1 MIGVWGSGRK
11 GDVHTDIERLGL
23 GGLGSDGTAVTPQKL
38 RMYII

>member
-11 GDVHTDIERLGL
+11 GDVYTDIKRLGL
-23 GGLGSDGTAVTPQKL
+23 GGRSDGTAVIPQKL